1 MIDVEKDKRKILEE
15 NQIKILEQQKEILIY
30 QLMGAIDNIGEKI
43 KQVKTGEWYRKLTE
57 KEGK

>member
-30 QLMGAIDNIGEKI
+30 QLMGAMDSINEQI
-43 KQVKTGEWYRKLTE
+43 KQVKAGEWYRKLTE